1 MLLAAANAIIVAA
14 VSWLAMKFRQREAKH
29 EEDSRQRKEEYNALK
44 EGMKAI
50 LSDRITQ
57 STEYFTTIGGITAQ
71 QMRSIDSL
79 YQSYHNL
86 GGDATITAL
95 YKKAMALP
103 NITEHDFHMRSRG
116 CIGNNNLD

>member
-29 EEDSRQRKEEYNALK
+29 EEDSRQRKEEYKALK

-57 STEYFTTIGGITAQ
+57 STEYFTTISGITAQ
-71 QMRSIDSL
+71 QMRSLDAL

-86 GGDATITAL
+86 GGNSTITAI

-103 NITEHDFHMRSRG
+103 IITDHEFHMRSRG
-116 CIGNNNLD
+116 CGRNDNVN